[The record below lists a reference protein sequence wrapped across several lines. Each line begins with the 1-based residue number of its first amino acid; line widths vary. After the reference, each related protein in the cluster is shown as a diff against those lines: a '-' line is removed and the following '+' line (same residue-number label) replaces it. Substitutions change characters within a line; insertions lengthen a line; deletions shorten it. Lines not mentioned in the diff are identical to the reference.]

1 MALQVMVT
9 SSPEALRD
17 CMTGEAAR
25 KTLTVKLRVALR
37 GGEPS
42 SETRRASWRVLG
54 PGASLGGQVNTPLLG
69 WIRAPAG
76 APGSRLNVSA
86 LAGRSASLAT
96 LVTTRLLPSR
106 TV

>member
-1 MALQVMVT
+1 MAIQVMVT
-9 SSPEALRD
+9 VSPEAPTD
-17 CMTGEAAR
+17 CMTGGAAR
-25 KTLTVKLRVALR
+25 ETVTVKLCAALR

-42 SETRRASWRVLG
+42 SVTRTVMRLVLG
-54 PGASLGGQVNTPLLG
+54 PCASVGLQVNTPLVG

-96 LVTTRLLPSR
+96 LVTTRVLPSW